1 MPNNPQNT
9 SLTRLKGSFNRALP
23 IEKYKKLVHFVI
35 VKKLF
40 EHCPGDYVCYR
51 FYKNCI
57 GVATSEPDIND
68 WLELHNS
75 APRAVINSK
84 FNGKGKLLAQAGQ
97 NGFTQFGTKHMGMQN
112 SEQLQDEIM
121 RLLEN
126 GETLSSIGRK
136 LGCTVPN
143 VHYHKRRYTERAARD
158 AEAIQNVIVPS

>member
-40 EHCPGDYVCYR
+40 AHCPGDYVCYR

>member
-1 MPNNPQNT
+1 MPQNPQST

-75 APRAVINSK
+75 APRAVIRSK
-84 FNGKGKLLAQAGQ
+84 FNGAGKLLAQAGQ
-97 NGFTQFGTKHMGMQN
+97 NGFTRFGTIEGMQN

-121 RLLEN
+121 RLLDT
-126 GETLSSIGRK
+126 GETLSSIGRL

-143 VHYHKRRYTERAARD
+143 VHYHKRKYKERMAKGDD
-158 AEAIQNVIVPS
+158 ANQNVIVPT